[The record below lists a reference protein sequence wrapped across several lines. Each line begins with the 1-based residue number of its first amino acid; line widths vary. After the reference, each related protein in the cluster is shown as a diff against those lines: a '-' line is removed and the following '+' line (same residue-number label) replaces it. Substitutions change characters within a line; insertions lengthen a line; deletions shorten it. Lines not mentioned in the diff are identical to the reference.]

1 MIVLKILELPLSD
14 GSKREVSIGIPDSD
28 KEKNGMFRFRYE
40 SYLRHGYISSDTFR
54 DGLDRDKYD
63 LENKCI
69 YFIAKVDNR
78 IIGTVRLIVDDPLP
92 TEKDC
97 FSFLEPREM
106 KKVDRSKRAELSR
119 LIVED
124 YLPEKHFPRHFIM
137 LGLLFCVTEYSKK
150 HGLQAGYGFIKD
162 KLKKK
167 LERIRIPI
175 HFIKKFKQIYN
186 SEVLHGYFNDKS
198 NPVWPI
204 FYFAD
209 EVFIYLSIIMNS
221 YFVSEG
227 GIYRYREPGIG
238 TKFLLV
244 IRVYFLKIYLC
255 LRHIY

>member
-1 MIVLKILELPLSD
+1 MIVLKTLELPLSD
-14 GSKREVSIGIPDSD
+14 GDKKEIVIGIPESD
-28 KEKNGMFRFRYE
+28 EEKKNMFRFRYNN
-40 SYLRHGYISSDTFR
+40 YLRHGYISPDTFK
-54 DGLDRDKYD
+54 DGLDRDEYD
-63 LENKCI
+63 LKNKCI
-69 YFIAKVDNR
+69 YFVAKVESK
-78 IIGTVRLIVDDPLP
+78 IICTVRLIIDNPLP

-97 FSFLEPREM
+97 FSFVEPREM
-106 KKVDRSKRAELSR
+106 KKIDRSKRAELSR

-167 LERIRIPI
+167 LERIKIPI

-186 SEVLHGYFNDKS
+186 SEILHEYFNDKS

-209 EVFIYLSIIMNS
+209 EVFIYLKIIISS
-221 YFVSEG
+221 YFVFED